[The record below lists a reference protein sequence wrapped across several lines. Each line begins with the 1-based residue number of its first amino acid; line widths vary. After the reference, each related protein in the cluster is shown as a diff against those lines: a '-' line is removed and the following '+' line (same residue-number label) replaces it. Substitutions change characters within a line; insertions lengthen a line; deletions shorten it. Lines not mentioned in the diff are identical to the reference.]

1 MEYYGTLGPT
11 CCEPT
16 ILKKMFDAGM
26 TGIRL
31 NLSHSSLEGSHAW
44 IYHYFEAAKQTK
56 GEKKLMID
64 LIGPELRIGYL
75 EGDMGLSTGAHVV
88 IGHGGI
94 LVPEEIMPHIRRD
107 QEILLDDGK
116 IKLIAERKISPR
128 SWRCR
133 IVCGGV
139 LTARKSIALP
149 GCNINNPTLTEADL
163 KNLSLAKQYQ
173 VTDVMLPFVRNK
185 EDLIIL
191 REALKQ
197 NNSEDI
203 RIFAKIENMTGVEHL
218 EELLPYCDYI
228 VIARGDLGNVMPLS
242 KLPKVQAYIAKVCKE
257 HNKNFMVVTQMLDSM
272 IRNPYPTRA
281 EVNDIYHAVH
291 QGANDADGGNRSR
304 QISGRS
310 YEDVSRNR
318 KWEFRRI
325 MMNKKWWHNKVA
337 YQIYPKSFKDTNGDG
352 IGDIPGIIS
361 KLDYLKDLGVD
372 ILWISPM
379 YQSPMVD
386 NGYDISDYYAIDPMF
401 GSMDEMKQL
410 IKEAKKR
417 NMYILMDLVV
427 NHCSS
432 EHEWFQK
439 AMADPEGEYGS
450 YFYIKDGKDGQ
461 PPTNWRSYFGG
472 SVWEKIPGY
481 DNKFYLHSFAKEQP
495 DLNWENETVREKIY
509 EMICWWMDQG
519 LSGFRIDAIMNIKK
533 DLTWSDLKPDGPDGL
548 ADVYKITGKVEGI
561 GDFLMEMKHRCFEPY
576 DALTVGEAMFVK
588 EDILPQFIGE
598 DGYFSTIFA
607 FEPCHAYRKGKNYMN
622 YDWPQPFD
630 EWREETFHNQ
640 EIVAKAG
647 FEANIIENHD
657 QPRGASLFI
666 PEEDYGFYSLSALAT
681 IIFCER
687 GLPFLY
693 QGQEIGMSNRQW
705 KYDEFN
711 DLETINQ
718 YQIAL
723 KAGMS
728 KEQALEIARHHSRD
742 NARTPMQ
749 WSSEENAGFS
759 KGKPWMPVNENY
771 KVVNVAEEEKEY
783 GSILNFYKRLIAFYK
798 SEEYNEILT
807 YGDFRPI
814 YEKEDHIFA
823 YSRSYGC
830 QKLVLI
836 CNFSSKEKDIELS
849 EDYENVVFV
858 NYEQTTVI
866 GNTLKMKPYEC
877 VIYEM

>member
-1 MEYYGTLGPT
+1 
-11 CCEPT
+11 
-16 ILKKMFDAGM
+16 
-26 TGIRL
+26 
-31 NLSHSSLEGSHAW
+31 
-44 IYHYFEAAKQTK
+44 
-56 GEKKLMID
+56 
-64 LIGPELRIGYL
+64 
-75 EGDMGLSTGAHVV
+75 MG
-88 IGHGGI
+88 
-94 LVPEEIMPHIRRD
+94 
-107 QEILLDDGK
+107 
-116 IKLIAERKISPR
+116 
-128 SWRCR
+128 
-133 IVCGGV
+133 
-139 LTARKSIALP
+139 
-149 GCNINNPTLTEADL
+149 
-163 KNLSLAKQYQ
+163 
-173 VTDVMLPFVRNK
+173 
-185 EDLIIL
+185 
-191 REALKQ
+191 
-197 NNSEDI
+197 
-203 RIFAKIENMTGVEHL
+203 
-218 EELLPYCDYI
+218 
-228 VIARGDLGNVMPLS
+228 
-242 KLPKVQAYIAKVCKE
+242 
-257 HNKNFMVVTQMLDSM
+257 NKN
-272 IRNPYPTRA
+272 
-281 EVNDIYHAVH
+281 
-291 QGANDADGGNRSR
+291 
-304 QISGRS
+304 
-310 YEDVSRNR
+310 
-318 KWEFRRI
+318 
-325 MMNKKWWHNKVA
+325 KWWKNAVV
-337 YQIYPKSFKDTNGDG
+337 YQIYPKSFQDSDGDG

-361 KLDYLKDLGVD
+361 RLDYLKKLGID
-372 ILWISPM
+372 AIWLSPV
-379 YQSPMVD
+379 YRSPQDD
-386 NGYDISDYYAIDPMF
+386 NGYDISDYQDIEPMF
-401 GSMDEMKQL
+401 GTMEDMEQL
-410 IKEAKKR
+410 FAEAKKR
-417 NMYILMDLVV
+417 GIRIMMDLVL
-427 NHCSS
+427 NHTSD
-432 EHEWFQK
+432 EHRWFLEAK
-439 AMADPEGEYGS
+439 KSKDNPYHDYYVWRDGEEGIYPNDMNS
-450 YFYIKDGKDGQ
+450 A
-461 PPTNWRSYFGG
+461 FGG
-472 SVWEKIPGY
+472 PAWEWVPELGQYYFHQFSVK
-481 DNKFYLHSFAKEQP
+481 QP

-588 EDILPQFIGE
+588 EDILPRFIGE

-749 WSSEENAGFS
+749 WSSEDNAGFS

>member
-1 MEYYGTLGPT
+1 ME
-11 CCEPT
+11 
-16 ILKKMFDAGM
+16 
-26 TGIRL
+26 
-31 NLSHSSLEGSHAW
+31 
-44 IYHYFEAAKQTK
+44 
-56 GEKKLMID
+56 
-64 LIGPELRIGYL
+64 
-75 EGDMGLSTGAHVV
+75 
-88 IGHGGI
+88 
-94 LVPEEIMPHIRRD
+94 
-107 QEILLDDGK
+107 
-116 IKLIAERKISPR
+116 
-128 SWRCR
+128 
-133 IVCGGV
+133 
-139 LTARKSIALP
+139 
-149 GCNINNPTLTEADL
+149 
-163 KNLSLAKQYQ
+163 
-173 VTDVMLPFVRNK
+173 
-185 EDLIIL
+185 
-191 REALKQ
+191 
-197 NNSEDI
+197 
-203 RIFAKIENMTGVEHL
+203 
-218 EELLPYCDYI
+218 
-228 VIARGDLGNVMPLS
+228 
-242 KLPKVQAYIAKVCKE
+242 
-257 HNKNFMVVTQMLDSM
+257 
-272 IRNPYPTRA
+272 
-281 EVNDIYHAVH
+281 
-291 QGANDADGGNRSR
+291 
-304 QISGRS
+304 
-310 YEDVSRNR
+310 
-318 KWEFRRI
+318 
-325 MMNKKWWHNKVA
+325 KKWWQSSVV
-337 YQIYPKSFKDTNGDG
+337 YQIYPRSFADSNGDG
-352 IGDIPGIIS
+352 MGDIPGITGKIE
-361 KLDYLKDLGVD
+361 YLKKLGVNV
-372 ILWISPM
+372 LWICPI
-379 YQSPMVD
+379 YQSPQDD
-386 NGYDISDYYAIDPMF
+386 NGYDISDYRAVYPEF
-401 GSMDEMKQL
+401 GTMEDLKIL
-410 IKEAKKR
+410 IQKCQDNDIK
-417 NMYILMDLVV
+417 IIMDLVV
-427 NHCSS
+427 NHTSD
-432 EHEWFQK
+432 EHPWFIEAK
-439 AMADPEGEYGS
+439 KSLDNPYRDYYIWRKGE
-450 YFYIKDGKDGQ
+450 DGQ
-461 PPTNWRSYFGG
+461 PPNDLMSNFGG
-472 SVWEKIPGY
+472 SAWEYSPETNEY
-481 DNKFYLHSFAKEQP
+481 YLHFYSKKQP
-495 DLNWENETVREKIY
+495 DLNWENETVRKKIY

-749 WSSEENAGFS
+749 WSSEDNAGFS

-849 EDYENVVFV
+849 EDYENVIFV

>member
-1 MEYYGTLGPT
+1 M
-11 CCEPT
+11 
-16 ILKKMFDAGM
+16 D
-26 TGIRL
+26 
-31 NLSHSSLEGSHAW
+31 
-44 IYHYFEAAKQTK
+44 
-56 GEKKLMID
+56 
-64 LIGPELRIGYL
+64 
-75 EGDMGLSTGAHVV
+75 
-88 IGHGGI
+88 
-94 LVPEEIMPHIRRD
+94 
-107 QEILLDDGK
+107 
-116 IKLIAERKISPR
+116 
-128 SWRCR
+128 
-133 IVCGGV
+133 
-139 LTARKSIALP
+139 
-149 GCNINNPTLTEADL
+149 
-163 KNLSLAKQYQ
+163 
-173 VTDVMLPFVRNK
+173 
-185 EDLIIL
+185 
-191 REALKQ
+191 
-197 NNSEDI
+197 
-203 RIFAKIENMTGVEHL
+203 
-218 EELLPYCDYI
+218 
-228 VIARGDLGNVMPLS
+228 
-242 KLPKVQAYIAKVCKE
+242 
-257 HNKNFMVVTQMLDSM
+257 
-272 IRNPYPTRA
+272 
-281 EVNDIYHAVH
+281 
-291 QGANDADGGNRSR
+291 
-304 QISGRS
+304 
-310 YEDVSRNR
+310 
-318 KWEFRRI
+318 
-325 MMNKKWWHNKVA
+325 KKWWKEAVV
-337 YQIYPKSFKDTNGDG
+337 YQIYPQSFMDSNGDG
-352 IGDIPGIIS
+352 IGDFNGIIQ
-361 KLDYLKDLGVD
+361 KLDYLQNLGVD
-372 ILWISPM
+372 VLWICPM
-379 YQSPMVD
+379 YASPLVD
-386 NGYDISDYYAIDPMF
+386 NGYDISDYQEIMNEF
-401 GSMDEMKQL
+401 GTLEDWEELVEMAHARG
-410 IKEAKKR
+410 IAV
-417 NMYILMDLVV
+417 IMDLVL
-427 NHCSS
+427 NHTSDK
-432 EHEWFQK
+432 HRWFQESRK
-439 AMADPEGEYGS
+439 SKKNSFSDYYIWKDPGP
-450 YFYIKDGKDGQ
+450 DGCPSMWKS
-461 PPTNWRSYFGG
+461 TFGG
-472 SVWEKIPGY
+472 SAWEYVPERGQY
-481 DNKFYLHSFAKEQP
+481 YLHSFAKEQP

-849 EDYENVVFV
+849 EDYENVIFV

>member
-1 MEYYGTLGPT
+1 
-11 CCEPT
+11 
-16 ILKKMFDAGM
+16 
-26 TGIRL
+26 
-31 NLSHSSLEGSHAW
+31 
-44 IYHYFEAAKQTK
+44 
-56 GEKKLMID
+56 
-64 LIGPELRIGYL
+64 
-75 EGDMGLSTGAHVV
+75 
-88 IGHGGI
+88 
-94 LVPEEIMPHIRRD
+94 
-107 QEILLDDGK
+107 
-116 IKLIAERKISPR
+116 
-128 SWRCR
+128 
-133 IVCGGV
+133 
-139 LTARKSIALP
+139 
-149 GCNINNPTLTEADL
+149 
-163 KNLSLAKQYQ
+163 
-173 VTDVMLPFVRNK
+173 
-185 EDLIIL
+185 
-191 REALKQ
+191 
-197 NNSEDI
+197 
-203 RIFAKIENMTGVEHL
+203 
-218 EELLPYCDYI
+218 
-228 VIARGDLGNVMPLS
+228 
-242 KLPKVQAYIAKVCKE
+242 
-257 HNKNFMVVTQMLDSM
+257 
-272 IRNPYPTRA
+272 
-281 EVNDIYHAVH
+281 
-291 QGANDADGGNRSR
+291 
-304 QISGRS
+304 
-310 YEDVSRNR
+310 
-318 KWEFRRI
+318 
-325 MMNKKWWHNKVA
+325 
-337 YQIYPKSFKDTNGDG
+337 
-352 IGDIPGIIS
+352 
-361 KLDYLKDLGVD
+361 
-372 ILWISPM
+372 
-379 YQSPMVD
+379 
-386 NGYDISDYYAIDPMF
+386 
-401 GSMDEMKQL
+401 
-410 IKEAKKR
+410 
-417 NMYILMDLVV
+417 
-427 NHCSS
+427 
-432 EHEWFQK
+432 
-439 AMADPEGEYGS
+439 
-450 YFYIKDGKDGQ
+450 
-461 PPTNWRSYFGG
+461 
-472 SVWEKIPGY
+472 
-481 DNKFYLHSFAKEQP
+481 
-495 DLNWENETVREKIY
+495 
-509 EMICWWMDQG
+509 MDQG

-640 EIVAKAG
+640 EIVARAG

-807 YGDFRPI
+807 YGDFRPM

>member
-1 MEYYGTLGPT
+1 
-11 CCEPT
+11 
-16 ILKKMFDAGM
+16 
-26 TGIRL
+26 
-31 NLSHSSLEGSHAW
+31 
-44 IYHYFEAAKQTK
+44 
-56 GEKKLMID
+56 
-64 LIGPELRIGYL
+64 
-75 EGDMGLSTGAHVV
+75 
-88 IGHGGI
+88 
-94 LVPEEIMPHIRRD
+94 
-107 QEILLDDGK
+107 
-116 IKLIAERKISPR
+116 
-128 SWRCR
+128 
-133 IVCGGV
+133 
-139 LTARKSIALP
+139 
-149 GCNINNPTLTEADL
+149 
-163 KNLSLAKQYQ
+163 
-173 VTDVMLPFVRNK
+173 
-185 EDLIIL
+185 
-191 REALKQ
+191 
-197 NNSEDI
+197 
-203 RIFAKIENMTGVEHL
+203 
-218 EELLPYCDYI
+218 
-228 VIARGDLGNVMPLS
+228 
-242 KLPKVQAYIAKVCKE
+242 
-257 HNKNFMVVTQMLDSM
+257 
-272 IRNPYPTRA
+272 
-281 EVNDIYHAVH
+281 
-291 QGANDADGGNRSR
+291 
-304 QISGRS
+304 
-310 YEDVSRNR
+310 
-318 KWEFRRI
+318 

-495 DLNWENETVREKIY
+495 DLNWENEIVREKIY
-509 EMICWWMDQG
+509 EMVCWWMDQG

-849 EDYENVVFV
+849 EDYENVIFV